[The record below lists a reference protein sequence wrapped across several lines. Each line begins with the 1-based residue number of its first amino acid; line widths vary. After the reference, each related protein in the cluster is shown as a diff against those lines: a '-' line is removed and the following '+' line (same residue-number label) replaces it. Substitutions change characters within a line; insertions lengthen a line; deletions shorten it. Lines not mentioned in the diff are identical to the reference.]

1 LVISEAIDQDFSI
14 EWLKTQ
20 LLENGDMH
28 KVLFR
33 LGLHLSEEMQSYWG
47 RLWITQEIGFA
58 QDGILQCGDIIIP
71 YCAVQRFIQML
82 IPNPMHRDGFRQ
94 EVLSQSGSQG
104 INTLSVVL
112 HKIKLNE
119 VSTKLVPGM
128 PLLELLWKNRWKLA
142 SDPKDKVFGLLGLSD
157 LSSSTHPGLEI
168 DYNRTMRDVY
178 IGVLQAIVDI
188 TQSLTL
194 YVSAP
199 LSPSSGVPRQS

>member
-1 LVISEAIDQDFSI
+1 
-14 EWLKTQ
+14 
-20 LLENGDMH
+20 
-28 KVLFR
+28 
-33 LGLHLSEEMQSYWG
+33 
-47 RLWITQEIGFA
+47 
-58 QDGILQCGDIIIP
+58 
-71 YCAVQRFIQML
+71 ML

-94 EVLSQSGSQG
+94 EVLSQSGTQG

-178 IGVLQAIVDI
+178 IGAVMAII
-188 TQSLTL
+188 S
-194 YVSAP
+194 
-199 LSPSSGVPRQS
+199 